1 MTQSVNMCA
10 FKFKNVFL
18 LVALLIL
25 ARDVIVDLFFFF
37 GGGGEGLKIRL
48 YLFYQCLFIDFPIQ
62 TAL

>member
-25 ARDVIVDLFFFF
+25 ARDVIVDVKLIYLFFFL
-37 GGGGEGLKIRL
+37 GGGVKNPFVFVLSMSV
-48 YLFYQCLFIDFPIQ
+48 Y
-62 TAL
+62 

>member
-37 GGGGEGLKIRL
+37 GGGGGVKNPFVFVLSMSV
-48 YLFYQCLFIDFPIQ
+48 Y
-62 TAL
+62 